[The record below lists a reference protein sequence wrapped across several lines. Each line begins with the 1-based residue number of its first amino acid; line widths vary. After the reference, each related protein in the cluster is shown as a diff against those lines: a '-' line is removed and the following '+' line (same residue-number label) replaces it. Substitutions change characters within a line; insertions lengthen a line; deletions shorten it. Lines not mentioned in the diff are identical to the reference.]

1 VSYFQNTVGCNP
13 VITILFIFRLVTL
26 EEEPSE
32 EEREETS
39 LQNLMAETH
48 AMNQAGRGCHVTS
61 FTMYCS
67 VKFYEIGW

>member
-1 VSYFQNTVGCNP
+1 VSYFQNMVGFNP
-13 VITILFIFRLVTL
+13 VITILYIFRLVTL

-48 AMNQAGRGCHVTS
+48 AMNQAGRGRHVLFCFTNS
-61 FTMYCS
+61 F
-67 VKFYEIGW
+67 KFYEIL